1 VSNQGKSSRVSPVSK
16 SGKNGIGKGT
26 PGPGRPK
33 GMPNK
38 TTASVKA
45 AIIEAFEKR
54 GGVPALVRWAE
65 DDPTEFYKLWG
76 RIAPTEVEVSGPQGG
91 PVEMT
96 VRFVAVGQ

>member
-1 VSNQGKSSRVSPVSK
+1 MTSNQGKSSRMLPSATVRRPP
-16 SGKNGIGKGT
+16 NAGKG
-26 PGPGRPK
+26 RKK
-33 GMPNK
+33 GVPNK
-38 TTASVKA
+38 ATASVKA

-54 GGVPALVRWAE
+54 GGVPALVQWAA